1 MEIYTGLIMEY
12 LIERATNINPKDDL
26 EKLLKSKKNLR
37 VKLGVD
43 PTAPDVTL
51 GWYAILRMLKK
62 FQDYGHT
69 AVLILGEFTAQ
80 VGDPSGKSETR
91 KVMGENEIDD
101 NAKGVL
107 PIIKNILNE
116 NNLEIVSNKDWLS
129 KLTIQDMMELA
140 SKTTLAQM
148 MERDDFSKRF
158 SDNSP
163 ISLLEFFY
171 PLYQGY
177 DSVAVKADIEIGGND
192 QLWNLMLGREIQKS
206 YDLSPQIAMTF
217 PQLNGTDGSSTNADD
232 RILFDETF
240 VDKIGLFN
248 INTLGSGGQALK
260 VNSAGSAFEFGS
272 AGGLVK
278 LSHSDFSGS
287 SSVEFGDTLITDTY
301 LTYLVETKLIFSANA
316 GLQFQISPDNGVTNS
331 YTTTFSYQHSRND
344 SSSSGGSKV
353 TSSNYMTTGWSPGN
367 QTGDV
372 LLMTINLQNFRE
384 TTGYKWIKVHGN
396 INAQGSDYTWEGGGE
411 LKLETKQNYFK
422 IYPASGTMT
431 GYATIYGFL
440 K

>member
-91 KVMGENEIDD
+91 KVMEENEIDD

-107 PIIKNILNE
+107 PIIKNILND

-158 SDNSP
+158 SNNSP

-217 PQLNGTDGSSTNADD
+217 PLLVGTDGSKKMSQSLNNYISISDSPENIFGKIMSIPDEIMWDYFTMLTDLEISEITNF
-232 RILFDETF
+232 RKN
-240 VDKIGLFN
+240 VDKGKTNPFDYKKM
-248 INTLGSGGQALK
+248 LGKLIVSEIYDE
-260 VNSAGSAFEFGS
+260 NSALVAESTFENITINKNLPENMPETNIDDEIDIHLPNFLTENELTKS
-272 AGGLVK
+272 NSEARRLIE
-278 LSHSDFSGS
+278 SGS
-287 SSVEFGDTLITDTY
+287 VKIDDQKVELLDINSSDLIGKTLQ
-301 LTYLVETKLIFSANA
+301 VGK
-316 GLQFQISPDNGVTNS
+316 
-331 YTTTFSYQHSRND
+331 R
-344 SSSSGGSKV
+344 K
-353 TSSNYMTTGWSPGN
+353 
-367 QTGDV
+367 
-372 LLMTINLQNFRE
+372 
-384 TTGYKWIKVHGN
+384 
-396 INAQGSDYTWEGGGE
+396 
-411 LKLETKQNYFK
+411 
-422 IYPASGTMT
+422 
-431 GYATIYGFL
+431 FL
-440 K
+440 KINKK

>member
-51 GWYAILRMLKK
+51 GWYAILRMLRK

-158 SDNSP
+158 NDNNP

-217 PQLNGTDGSSTNADD
+217 PLLVGTDGSKKMSQSLNNYISISDTPEN
-232 RILFDETF
+232 IFGKIMSIPDEIMWDYFTMLTDLEISEITDF
-240 VDKIGLFN
+240 KKNVDKGKTNPFDYKKMLGKLIVTEIYDENNAEAAESSFEN
-248 INTLGSGGQALK
+248 ITINKNLPENMPETNIDDGIDVHLPNFLTENVLTKS
-260 VNSAGSAFEFGS
+260 NSEARRLIE
-272 AGGLVK
+272 
-278 LSHSDFSGS
+278 SGS
-287 SSVEFGDTLITDTY
+287 VKIDDQKVELLDINSSDLIGKTLQ
-301 LTYLVETKLIFSANA
+301 VGK
-316 GLQFQISPDNGVTNS
+316 
-331 YTTTFSYQHSRND
+331 R
-344 SSSSGGSKV
+344 K
-353 TSSNYMTTGWSPGN
+353 
-367 QTGDV
+367 
-372 LLMTINLQNFRE
+372 
-384 TTGYKWIKVHGN
+384 
-396 INAQGSDYTWEGGGE
+396 
-411 LKLETKQNYFK
+411 
-422 IYPASGTMT
+422 
-431 GYATIYGFL
+431 FL
-440 K
+440 KINKK

>member
-12 LIERATNINPKDDL
+12 LIERATNINPTDDL

-51 GWYAILRMLKK
+51 GWYAILRMLRK

-107 PIIKNILNE
+107 PIIKKILNE

-158 SDNSP
+158 NDNSP

-192 QLWNLMLGREIQKS
+192 QLWNLMLGREIQKT

-217 PQLNGTDGSSTNADD
+217 PLLVGTDGSKKMSQSLNNYISISDSPENIFGKIMSIPDEIMWDYFTMLTDLEISEIADF
-232 RILFDETF
+232 RKN
-240 VDKIGLFN
+240 VDKGKTNPFDYKKM
-248 INTLGSGGQALK
+248 LGKLIVSEIYDE
-260 VNSAGSAFEFGS
+260 NSALVAESTFENITINKNLPENMPETNIDDEIDVHLPNFLTENELTKS
-272 AGGLVK
+272 NSEARRLIE
-278 LSHSDFSGS
+278 SGS
-287 SSVEFGDTLITDTY
+287 VKIDDQKVELLDINSSDLIGKTLQ
-301 LTYLVETKLIFSANA
+301 VGK
-316 GLQFQISPDNGVTNS
+316 
-331 YTTTFSYQHSRND
+331 R
-344 SSSSGGSKV
+344 K
-353 TSSNYMTTGWSPGN
+353 
-367 QTGDV
+367 
-372 LLMTINLQNFRE
+372 
-384 TTGYKWIKVHGN
+384 
-396 INAQGSDYTWEGGGE
+396 
-411 LKLETKQNYFK
+411 
-422 IYPASGTMT
+422 
-431 GYATIYGFL
+431 FL
-440 K
+440 KINKK

>member
-51 GWYAILRMLKK
+51 GWYAILRMLRK

-107 PIIKNILNE
+107 PIIKNILNK

-217 PQLNGTDGSSTNADD
+217 PLLVGTDGSKKMSQSLNNYISISDSPEN
-232 RILFDETF
+232 IFGKIMSIPDEIMWDYFTMLTDLKISEIVDLKNN
-240 VDKIGLFN
+240 VDKGKTNPFDYKKM
-248 INTLGSGGQALK
+248 LGKLIVSEIYDE
-260 VNSAGSAFEFGS
+260 NSALVAESTFENITINKNLPENMPETNIDDEIDIHLPNFLTENELTKS
-272 AGGLVK
+272 NSEARRLIE
-278 LSHSDFSGS
+278 SGS
-287 SSVEFGDTLITDTY
+287 VKIDDQKIELLDINSSDLIGKTLQ
-301 LTYLVETKLIFSANA
+301 VGK
-316 GLQFQISPDNGVTNS
+316 
-331 YTTTFSYQHSRND
+331 R
-344 SSSSGGSKV
+344 K
-353 TSSNYMTTGWSPGN
+353 
-367 QTGDV
+367 
-372 LLMTINLQNFRE
+372 
-384 TTGYKWIKVHGN
+384 
-396 INAQGSDYTWEGGGE
+396 
-411 LKLETKQNYFK
+411 
-422 IYPASGTMT
+422 
-431 GYATIYGFL
+431 FL
-440 K
+440 KINKK

>member
-51 GWYAILRMLKK
+51 GWYAILRMLRK

-91 KVMGENEIDD
+91 KVMGEHEIDD

-107 PIIKNILNE
+107 PIIKNILNK

-217 PQLNGTDGSSTNADD
+217 PLLVGTDGSKKMSQSLNNYISISDTAEN
-232 RILFDETF
+232 IFGKIMSIPDEIMWDYFTMLTDLEISEIDNLRKN
-240 VDKIGLFN
+240 VDKGKTNPFDYKKM
-248 INTLGSGGQALK
+248 LGKLIVSEIYDE
-260 VNSAGSAFEFGS
+260 NSALVAESTFENITINKNLPENMPETNIDDEIDIHLPNFLTENELTKS
-272 AGGLVK
+272 NSEARRLIE
-278 LSHSDFSGS
+278 SGS
-287 SSVEFGDTLITDTY
+287 VKIEDQKVELLDINSSDLIGKTLQ
-301 LTYLVETKLIFSANA
+301 VGK
-316 GLQFQISPDNGVTNS
+316 
-331 YTTTFSYQHSRND
+331 R
-344 SSSSGGSKV
+344 K
-353 TSSNYMTTGWSPGN
+353 
-367 QTGDV
+367 
-372 LLMTINLQNFRE
+372 
-384 TTGYKWIKVHGN
+384 
-396 INAQGSDYTWEGGGE
+396 
-411 LKLETKQNYFK
+411 
-422 IYPASGTMT
+422 
-431 GYATIYGFL
+431 FL
-440 K
+440 KINKK

>member
-51 GWYAILRMLKK
+51 GWYAILRMLRK

-91 KVMGENEIDD
+91 KVMEENEIDD

-107 PIIKNILNE
+107 PIIKNILND

-171 PLYQGY
+171 PLCQGY

-217 PQLNGTDGSSTNADD
+217 PLLVGTDGSKKMSQSLNNYISISDSPEN
-232 RILFDETF
+232 IFGKIMSIPDEIMWDYFTMLTDLEISEIANF
-240 VDKIGLFN
+240 RKNVDKGKTNPFDYKKM
-248 INTLGSGGQALK
+248 LGKLIVSEIYDE
-260 VNSAGSAFEFGS
+260 NSALVAESTFENITINKNLPENMPETNIDDEIDIHLPNFLTENELTKS
-272 AGGLVK
+272 NSEARRLIE
-278 LSHSDFSGS
+278 SGS
-287 SSVEFGDTLITDTY
+287 VKIDDQKVELLDINSSDLIGKTLQ
-301 LTYLVETKLIFSANA
+301 VGK
-316 GLQFQISPDNGVTNS
+316 
-331 YTTTFSYQHSRND
+331 R
-344 SSSSGGSKV
+344 K
-353 TSSNYMTTGWSPGN
+353 
-367 QTGDV
+367 
-372 LLMTINLQNFRE
+372 
-384 TTGYKWIKVHGN
+384 
-396 INAQGSDYTWEGGGE
+396 
-411 LKLETKQNYFK
+411 
-422 IYPASGTMT
+422 
-431 GYATIYGFL
+431 FL
-440 K
+440 KINKK

>member
-51 GWYAILRMLKK
+51 GWYAILRMLRK

-91 KVMGENEIDD
+91 KVMEENEIDD

-158 SDNSP
+158 NDNSP

-206 YDLSPQIAMTF
+206 YELSPQIAMTF
-217 PQLNGTDGSSTNADD
+217 PLLVGTDGSKKMSQSLNNYISISDNPEN
-232 RILFDETF
+232 IFGKIMSIPDEIMWDYFTMLTDLEISEIDNF
-240 VDKIGLFN
+240 RKNVDKGKTNPFDYKKM
-248 INTLGSGGQALK
+248 LGKLIVSEIYDE
-260 VNSAGSAFEFGS
+260 NSALVAESTFENITINKNLPENMPETNIDDEIDIHLPNFLTENELTKS
-272 AGGLVK
+272 NSEARRLIE
-278 LSHSDFSGS
+278 SGS
-287 SSVEFGDTLITDTY
+287 VKIDDQKVELLDINSSDLIGKTLQ
-301 LTYLVETKLIFSANA
+301 VGK
-316 GLQFQISPDNGVTNS
+316 
-331 YTTTFSYQHSRND
+331 R
-344 SSSSGGSKV
+344 K
-353 TSSNYMTTGWSPGN
+353 
-367 QTGDV
+367 
-372 LLMTINLQNFRE
+372 
-384 TTGYKWIKVHGN
+384 
-396 INAQGSDYTWEGGGE
+396 
-411 LKLETKQNYFK
+411 
-422 IYPASGTMT
+422 
-431 GYATIYGFL
+431 FL
-440 K
+440 KINKK

>member
-91 KVMGENEIDD
+91 KVMEENEIDD

-217 PQLNGTDGSSTNADD
+217 PLLVGTDGSKKMSQSLNNYISISDSPENIFGKIMSIPDEIMWDYFTMLTDLEISEIDNFKKNVDNGKTNP
-232 RILFDETF
+232 FDY
-240 VDKIGLFN
+240 KKM
-248 INTLGSGGQALK
+248 LGKLIVSEIYDE
-260 VNSAGSAFEFGS
+260 NSALVAESTFENITINKNLPENMPETNIDDEIDIHLPNFLTENELTKS
-272 AGGLVK
+272 NSEARRLIE
-278 LSHSDFSGS
+278 SGS
-287 SSVEFGDTLITDTY
+287 VKIDDQKVELLDINSSDLIGKTLQ
-301 LTYLVETKLIFSANA
+301 VGK
-316 GLQFQISPDNGVTNS
+316 
-331 YTTTFSYQHSRND
+331 R
-344 SSSSGGSKV
+344 K
-353 TSSNYMTTGWSPGN
+353 
-367 QTGDV
+367 
-372 LLMTINLQNFRE
+372 
-384 TTGYKWIKVHGN
+384 
-396 INAQGSDYTWEGGGE
+396 
-411 LKLETKQNYFK
+411 
-422 IYPASGTMT
+422 
-431 GYATIYGFL
+431 FL
-440 K
+440 KINKK

>member
-26 EKLLKSKKNLR
+26 EKLLKNKKNLR

-171 PLYQGY
+171 PLYQG
-177 DSVAVKADIEIGGND
+177 
-192 QLWNLMLGREIQKS
+192 
-206 YDLSPQIAMTF
+206 
-217 PQLNGTDGSSTNADD
+217 
-232 RILFDETF
+232 
-240 VDKIGLFN
+240 
-248 INTLGSGGQALK
+248 
-260 VNSAGSAFEFGS
+260 
-272 AGGLVK
+272 
-278 LSHSDFSGS
+278 FSCC
-287 SSVEFGDTLITDTY
+287 
-301 LTYLVETKLIFSANA
+301 
-316 GLQFQISPDNGVTNS
+316 
-331 YTTTFSYQHSRND
+331 
-344 SSSSGGSKV
+344 
-353 TSSNYMTTGWSPGN
+353 
-367 QTGDV
+367 
-372 LLMTINLQNFRE
+372 
-384 TTGYKWIKVHGN
+384 
-396 INAQGSDYTWEGGGE
+396 
-411 LKLETKQNYFK
+411 
-422 IYPASGTMT
+422 
-431 GYATIYGFL
+431 
-440 K
+440 

>member
-107 PIIKNILNE
+107 PIIKNILNK

-217 PQLNGTDGSSTNADD
+217 PLLVGTDGSKKMSQSLNNYISISDNAEN
-232 RILFDETF
+232 IFGKIMSIPDEIMWDYFTMLTDLKISEIADLRKN
-240 VDKIGLFN
+240 VDKGKTNPFDYKKM
-248 INTLGSGGQALK
+248 LGKLIVSEIYDE
-260 VNSAGSAFEFGS
+260 NSALAAESSFENITINKNLPENMPETNIEDEIDVHLPNFLTENELTKS
-272 AGGLVK
+272 NSEARRLIE
-278 LSHSDFSGS
+278 SGS
-287 SSVEFGDTLITDTY
+287 VKIDDQKVELLDINSSDLIGKTLQ
-301 LTYLVETKLIFSANA
+301 VGK
-316 GLQFQISPDNGVTNS
+316 
-331 YTTTFSYQHSRND
+331 R
-344 SSSSGGSKV
+344 K
-353 TSSNYMTTGWSPGN
+353 
-367 QTGDV
+367 
-372 LLMTINLQNFRE
+372 
-384 TTGYKWIKVHGN
+384 
-396 INAQGSDYTWEGGGE
+396 
-411 LKLETKQNYFK
+411 
-422 IYPASGTMT
+422 
-431 GYATIYGFL
+431 FL
-440 K
+440 KINKK

>member
-91 KVMGENEIDD
+91 KVMEENEIDD

-107 PIIKNILNE
+107 PIIKNILND

-217 PQLNGTDGSSTNADD
+217 PLLVGTDGSKKMSQSLNNYISISDSPEN
-232 RILFDETF
+232 IFGKIMSIPDEIMWDYFTMLTDLEISEISDF
-240 VDKIGLFN
+240 KKNVDKGKTNPFDYKKM
-248 INTLGSGGQALK
+248 LGKLIVSEIYDE
-260 VNSAGSAFEFGS
+260 NSALVAESTFENITINKNLPENMPETNIDDEIDIHLPNFLTENELTKS
-272 AGGLVK
+272 NSEARRLIE
-278 LSHSDFSGS
+278 SGS
-287 SSVEFGDTLITDTY
+287 VKIDDQKVELLDINSSDLIGKTLQ
-301 LTYLVETKLIFSANA
+301 VGK
-316 GLQFQISPDNGVTNS
+316 
-331 YTTTFSYQHSRND
+331 R
-344 SSSSGGSKV
+344 K
-353 TSSNYMTTGWSPGN
+353 
-367 QTGDV
+367 
-372 LLMTINLQNFRE
+372 
-384 TTGYKWIKVHGN
+384 
-396 INAQGSDYTWEGGGE
+396 
-411 LKLETKQNYFK
+411 
-422 IYPASGTMT
+422 
-431 GYATIYGFL
+431 FL
-440 K
+440 KINKK

>member
-91 KVMGENEIDD
+91 KVMEENEIDD

-107 PIIKNILNE
+107 PIIKNILND

-129 KLTIQDMMELA
+129 KLTIQDMMGLA

-171 PLYQGY
+171 PLYQGF

-206 YDLSPQIAMTF
+206 YDLSPQIAITF
-217 PQLNGTDGSSTNADD
+217 PLLVGTDGSKKMSQSLNNYISISDSPEN
-232 RILFDETF
+232 IFGKIMSIPDEIMWDYFTMLTDLEISEIANF
-240 VDKIGLFN
+240 KKNVDKGKTNPFDYKKM
-248 INTLGSGGQALK
+248 LGKLIVSEIYDE
-260 VNSAGSAFEFGS
+260 NSALVAESTFENITINKNLPENMPETNIDDEIDIHLPNFLTENELTKS
-272 AGGLVK
+272 NSEARRLIE
-278 LSHSDFSGS
+278 SGS
-287 SSVEFGDTLITDTY
+287 VKIDDQKVELLDINSSDLIGKTLQ
-301 LTYLVETKLIFSANA
+301 VGK
-316 GLQFQISPDNGVTNS
+316 
-331 YTTTFSYQHSRND
+331 R
-344 SSSSGGSKV
+344 K
-353 TSSNYMTTGWSPGN
+353 
-367 QTGDV
+367 
-372 LLMTINLQNFRE
+372 
-384 TTGYKWIKVHGN
+384 
-396 INAQGSDYTWEGGGE
+396 
-411 LKLETKQNYFK
+411 
-422 IYPASGTMT
+422 
-431 GYATIYGFL
+431 FL
-440 K
+440 KINKK

>member
-51 GWYAILRMLKK
+51 GWYAILRMLRK

-91 KVMGENEIDD
+91 KVMEENEIDD

-107 PIIKNILNE
+107 PIIKNILND

-158 SDNSP
+158 NDNSP

-217 PQLNGTDGSSTNADD
+217 PLLVGTDGSKKMSQSLNNYISISDSPENIFGKIMSIPDEIMWDYFTMLTDLEISEIADF
-232 RILFDETF
+232 RKN
-240 VDKIGLFN
+240 VDKGKTNPFDYKKM
-248 INTLGSGGQALK
+248 LGKLIVSEIYDE
-260 VNSAGSAFEFGS
+260 NSALVAESTFENITINKNLPENMPETNIDDEIDIHLPNFLTENELTKS
-272 AGGLVK
+272 NSEARRLIE
-278 LSHSDFSGS
+278 SGS
-287 SSVEFGDTLITDTY
+287 VKIDDQKVELLDINSSDLIGKTLQ
-301 LTYLVETKLIFSANA
+301 VGK
-316 GLQFQISPDNGVTNS
+316 
-331 YTTTFSYQHSRND
+331 R
-344 SSSSGGSKV
+344 K
-353 TSSNYMTTGWSPGN
+353 
-367 QTGDV
+367 
-372 LLMTINLQNFRE
+372 
-384 TTGYKWIKVHGN
+384 
-396 INAQGSDYTWEGGGE
+396 
-411 LKLETKQNYFK
+411 
-422 IYPASGTMT
+422 
-431 GYATIYGFL
+431 FL
-440 K
+440 KINKK

>member
-51 GWYAILRMLKK
+51 GWYAILRMLRK

-206 YDLSPQIAMTF
+206 YDLSPQIAITF
-217 PQLNGTDGSSTNADD
+217 PLLVGTDGSKKMSQSLNNYISISDSPEN
-232 RILFDETF
+232 IFGKIMSIPDEIMWDYFTMLTDLEISEIANF
-240 VDKIGLFN
+240 RKNVDKGKTNPFDYKKM
-248 INTLGSGGQALK
+248 LGKLIVSEIYDE
-260 VNSAGSAFEFGS
+260 NSALVAESTFENITINKNLPENMPETNIDDEIDVHLPNFLTENELTKS
-272 AGGLVK
+272 NSEARRLIE
-278 LSHSDFSGS
+278 SGS
-287 SSVEFGDTLITDTY
+287 VKIDDQKVELLDINSSDLIGKTLQ
-301 LTYLVETKLIFSANA
+301 VGK
-316 GLQFQISPDNGVTNS
+316 
-331 YTTTFSYQHSRND
+331 R
-344 SSSSGGSKV
+344 K
-353 TSSNYMTTGWSPGN
+353 
-367 QTGDV
+367 
-372 LLMTINLQNFRE
+372 
-384 TTGYKWIKVHGN
+384 
-396 INAQGSDYTWEGGGE
+396 
-411 LKLETKQNYFK
+411 
-422 IYPASGTMT
+422 
-431 GYATIYGFL
+431 FL
-440 K
+440 KINKK

>member
-12 LIERATNINPKDDL
+12 LIERASNINPKDDL

-51 GWYAILRMLKK
+51 GWYAILRMLRK

-91 KVMGENEIDD
+91 EVMGENEIDD
-101 NAKGVL
+101 NTKGVL

-158 SDNSP
+158 NDNSP

-217 PQLNGTDGSSTNADD
+217 PLLVGTDGSKKMSQSLNNYISISDSPENIFGKIMSIPDEIMWDYFTMLTDLEISEIADF
-232 RILFDETF
+232 RKN
-240 VDKIGLFN
+240 VDKGKTNPFDYKKM
-248 INTLGSGGQALK
+248 LGKLIVSEIYDE
-260 VNSAGSAFEFGS
+260 NSALVAESTFENITINKNLPENMPETNIDDEIDIHLPNFLTENELTKS
-272 AGGLVK
+272 NSEARRLIE
-278 LSHSDFSGS
+278 SGS
-287 SSVEFGDTLITDTY
+287 VKIDD
-301 LTYLVETKLIFSANA
+301 
-316 GLQFQISPDNGVTNS
+316 Q
-331 YTTTFSYQHSRND
+331 
-344 SSSSGGSKV
+344 KV
-353 TSSNYMTTGWSPGN
+353 
-367 QTGDV
+367 V
-372 LLMTINLQNFRE
+372 LLDINSSDLIGKTLQVGKRKFL
-384 TTGYKWIKVHGN
+384 I
-396 INAQGSDYTWEGGGE
+396 IN
-411 LKLETKQNYFK
+411 KK
-422 IYPASGTMT
+422 
-431 GYATIYGFL
+431 
-440 K
+440 

>member
-1 MEIYTGLIMEY
+1 MEY
-12 LIERATNINPKDDL
+12 LIERATNIIPKDDL

-51 GWYAILRMLKK
+51 GWYAILRMLRK

-158 SDNSP
+158 TDNSP

-217 PQLNGTDGSSTNADD
+217 PLLVGTDGSKKMSQSLNNYISISDSPEN
-232 RILFDETF
+232 IFGKIMSIPDEIMWDYFTMLTDLEISEIANF
-240 VDKIGLFN
+240 RKNVDKGKTNPFDYKKM
-248 INTLGSGGQALK
+248 LGKLIVSEIYDE
-260 VNSAGSAFEFGS
+260 NSALVAESTFENITINKNLPENMPETNIDDEIDIHLPNFLTENELTKS
-272 AGGLVK
+272 NSEARRLIE
-278 LSHSDFSGS
+278 SGS
-287 SSVEFGDTLITDTY
+287 VKIDDQKVELLDINSSDLIGKTLQ
-301 LTYLVETKLIFSANA
+301 VGK
-316 GLQFQISPDNGVTNS
+316 
-331 YTTTFSYQHSRND
+331 R
-344 SSSSGGSKV
+344 K
-353 TSSNYMTTGWSPGN
+353 
-367 QTGDV
+367 
-372 LLMTINLQNFRE
+372 
-384 TTGYKWIKVHGN
+384 
-396 INAQGSDYTWEGGGE
+396 
-411 LKLETKQNYFK
+411 
-422 IYPASGTMT
+422 
-431 GYATIYGFL
+431 FL
-440 K
+440 KINKK

>member
-217 PQLNGTDGSSTNADD
+217 PLLVGTDGSKKMSQSLNNYISISDNAEN
-232 RILFDETF
+232 IFGKIMSIPDEIMWDYFTMLTDLKISEIADLRKN
-240 VDKIGLFN
+240 VDKGKTNPFDYKKM
-248 INTLGSGGQALK
+248 LGKLIVSEIYDE
-260 VNSAGSAFEFGS
+260 NSALAAESSFENITINKNLPENMPETNIDDEIVVHLPNFLTENELTKS
-272 AGGLVK
+272 NSEARRLIE
-278 LSHSDFSGS
+278 SGS
-287 SSVEFGDTLITDTY
+287 VKIDDQKVELLDI
-301 LTYLVETKLIFSANA
+301 N
-316 GLQFQISPDNGVTNS
+316 
-331 YTTTFSYQHSRND
+331 
-344 SSSSGGSKV
+344 
-353 TSSNYMTTGWSPGN
+353 SSNLIGKT
-367 QTGDV
+367 
-372 LLMTINLQNFRE
+372 LQVGKR
-384 TTGYKWIKVHGN
+384 K
-396 INAQGSDYTWEGGGE
+396 
-411 LKLETKQNYFK
+411 
-422 IYPASGTMT
+422 
-431 GYATIYGFL
+431 FL
-440 K
+440 KINKK